1 MAELNAR
8 YLGKEGPTNVL
19 AFPMSGGSESGIG
32 SEMLGDVV
40 ISLDR
45 AVYESQSDGRTLE
58 ETIYRLLI
66 HGILHLLDFD
76 HEKSTKEARRMQ
88 KEEERLLALVMDEI

>member
-19 AFPMSGGSESGIG
+19 AFPMSEGTESGIG